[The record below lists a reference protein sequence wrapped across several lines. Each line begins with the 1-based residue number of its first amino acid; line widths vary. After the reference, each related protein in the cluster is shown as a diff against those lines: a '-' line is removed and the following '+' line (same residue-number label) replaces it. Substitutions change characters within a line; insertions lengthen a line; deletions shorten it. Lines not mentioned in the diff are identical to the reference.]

1 MIPAQAMQ
9 NNVAVQKVVLSGM
22 KLLYSPSTRK
32 MLMDGISADAPMP
45 QKLAME
51 IAGVMKL
58 IDDRTPAGIPP
69 QAIAPGAIM
78 LLFDLAAFMRQ
89 AKIGNPSDEDV
100 MAAIKVMKGLLLELF
115 TKHGKGAT
123 AQQQAQP
130 APAGQQPPAQQ
141 PPAQPAGLLAP
152 QGA

>member
-32 MLMDGISADAPMP
+32 MLMDGIAADAPMP

-58 IDDRTPAGIPP
+58 IDDRTPSGIPP

-123 AQQQAQP
+123 AQQQAQS
-130 APAGQQPPAQQ
+130 APAWQQQLAQQ
-141 PPAQPAGLLAP
+141 PPARPAGLLAP
-152 QGA
+152 RGA